1 MIVSEAEI
9 YFISMADEDSC
20 SLVQA
25 WRHPAPLISWTEVKF
40 AEAVTNWESIT
51 EIELSY
57 CRSIFVASPSAAK
70 AAEL

>member
-1 MIVSEAEI
+1 MSEAEI

-25 WRHPAPLISWTEVKF
+25 WRHPAPLISWTEF

-51 EIELSY
+51 EIESSY
-57 CRSIFVASPSAAK
+57 CRSFFVA
-70 AAEL
+70 

>member
-25 WRHPAPLISWTEVKF
+25 WRHPAPLILWAEVKF
-40 AEAVTNWESIT
+40 AEAVSWKVSRKLNYLIVVVF
-51 EIELSY
+51 L
-57 CRSIFVASPSAAK
+57 
-70 AAEL
+70 

>member
-1 MIVSEAEI
+1 MSGAEN

-51 EIELSY
+51 EIELS
-57 CRSIFVASPSAAK
+57 CCSIFVASPSAAK
-70 AAEL
+70 AAKL

>member
-1 MIVSEAEI
+1 MIVSEV
-9 YFISMADEDSC
+9 YFISMADENSC

-25 WRHPAPLISWTEVKF
+25 WRHTAPLMSWTEVKF
-40 AEAVTNWESIT
+40 AEAVTNWERIT
-51 EIELSY
+51 GIELSY